1 MRGCN
6 IKNIYVFDQKE
17 FNKEELSQEQR
28 DYINSVRDLKK
39 YNDLRNDIIFKYGED
54 VKCVIKIIFPS
65 QLMEVY
71 DELNQLVES
80 R

>member
-1 MRGCN
+1 MRGSN

>member
-1 MRGCN
+1 MRGSN

-39 YNDLRNDIIFKYGED
+39 YNDLRNEIIFKYGED
-54 VKCVIKIIFPS
+54 VKCLIKIIFPS

-71 DELNQLVES
+71 DELNQLIES